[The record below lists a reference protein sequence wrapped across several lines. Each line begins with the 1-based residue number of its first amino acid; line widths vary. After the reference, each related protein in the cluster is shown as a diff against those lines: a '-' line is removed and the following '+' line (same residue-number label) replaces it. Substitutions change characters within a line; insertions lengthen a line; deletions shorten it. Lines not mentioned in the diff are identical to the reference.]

1 MQDERKTAEEA
12 ASVATRVAGAIG
24 KGLVAGLIGTAVMT
38 IAQMVE
44 MEMSGRD
51 ASNTPYKAAK
61 KVFGVKAKDKES
73 KKTISN
79 LMHFVYGS
87 SWGIPRALMA
97 EFGTKGTTGTFIH
110 FAAVWGTEL
119 VLLPSLHV
127 AKPVTEWKPK
137 AISED
142 ILFHSIY
149 AVATGLAADALVGGT
164 DDEEGKIQ
172 TASERWEIPE

>member
-1 MQDERKTAEEA
+1 MQNEKHTAEEA

-24 KGLVAGLIGTAVMT
+24 KGLVAGLIGTAAMT

-44 MEMSGRD
+44 MQLTGRG

-79 LMHFVYGS
+79 LMHVAYGAT
-87 SWGIPRALMA
+87 WGVPRALMA
-97 EFGTKGTTGTFIH
+97 EFGVDGASGTMAH
-110 FAAVWGTEL
+110 FGAVWGTEL
-119 VLLPSLHV
+119 TVMPSLHV
-127 AKPVTEWKPK
+127 MKPVTEWKPK

-142 ILFHSIY
+142 MLFHSIY
-149 AVATGLAADALVGGT
+149 AVATGLAADALVRWSNE
-164 DDEEGKIQ
+164 DDED
-172 TASERWEIPE
+172 